1 MASKMENWINYQQRH
16 LAPAAFEAW
25 KAGNVKVQSYL
36 KKREGAP
43 RAIQVLDDLQKDVW
57 KKVMAPA
64 IQEASEQ
71 MLEGRF
77 IAAHELAKLCKVETL
92 NPSHLRAV
100 GDRAT
105 LEG

>member
-1 MASKMENWINYQQRH
+1 MTPKTKRNKQR
-16 LAPAAFEAW
+16 PVF
-25 KAGNVKVQSYL
+25 
-36 KKREGAP
+36 P
-43 RAIQVLDDLQKDVW
+43 RASFRKVVRSIADNIKSDLLWQDK
-57 KKVMAPA
+57 ALEA
-64 IQEASEQ
+64 LQEASEQ

>member
-1 MASKMENWINYQQRH
+1 MTTKPKRNKQRPVFPRASFRKVVRSIAN
-16 LAPAAFEAW
+16 
-25 KAGNVKVQSYL
+25 NVKS
-36 KKREGAP
+36 
-43 RAIQVLDDLQKDVW
+43 DLLWQDK
-57 KKVMAPA
+57 ALEA
-64 IQEASEQ
+64 LQEASEQ

>member
-1 MASKMENWINYQQRH
+1 MTPKTKRNKQR
-16 LAPAAFEAW
+16 PVF
-25 KAGNVKVQSYL
+25 
-36 KKREGAP
+36 P
-43 RAIQVLDDLQKDVW
+43 RASFRKVVRSIADNIKSDLLWQDK
-57 KKVMAPA
+57 ALEA

>member
-1 MASKMENWINYQQRH
+1 MTAKPKRNKQRPVFPRASFRKVVRSIAN
-16 LAPAAFEAW
+16 
-25 KAGNVKVQSYL
+25 NVKS
-36 KKREGAP
+36 
-43 RAIQVLDDLQKDVW
+43 DLLWQDK
-57 KKVMAPA
+57 ALEA
-64 IQEASEQ
+64 LQEASEQ

>member
-1 MASKMENWINYQQRH
+1 MTPKTKRNKQLLVFPRASFRKVVRSIAN
-16 LAPAAFEAW
+16 
-25 KAGNVKVQSYL
+25 NVKS
-36 KKREGAP
+36 
-43 RAIQVLDDLQKDVW
+43 DLLWQDK
-57 KKVMAPA
+57 ALEA
-64 IQEASEQ
+64 LQEASEQ

>member
-1 MASKMENWINYQQRH
+1 MTPKTKRNKQR
-16 LAPAAFEAW
+16 PVF
-25 KAGNVKVQSYL
+25 
-36 KKREGAP
+36 P
-43 RAIQVLDDLQKDVW
+43 RASFRKVVRSIADNIKSDLLWQDK
-57 KKVMAPA
+57 ALEA

-77 IAAHELAKLCKVETL
+77 IAARELAKLCKVETL

>member
-1 MASKMENWINYQQRH
+1 MTPKTKRNKQRPVFPRASFRKVVRSIAN
-16 LAPAAFEAW
+16 
-25 KAGNVKVQSYL
+25 NVKS
-36 KKREGAP
+36 
-43 RAIQVLDDLQKDVW
+43 DLLWQDK
-57 KKVMAPA
+57 ALEA
-64 IQEASEQ
+64 LQEASEQ